1 MLRQFDIGNEKG
13 EPLTLRHIGDDMSE
27 NLQDILDGVNSDPV
41 LKTRLEQAA
50 LKGIAAEVV
59 RVKAER
65 SGQPSKPVE
74 DPTAG
79 LTEEEKQ
86 EYAKAPAQAMERI
99 KQKRVETNQA
109 AMTVEY
115 KKEMYAHQ
123 GKPWEL
129 RRIKERYRGM
139 GLLVDRVVF

>member
-27 NLQDILDGVNSDPV
+27 NLQSILDDLDTDP
-41 LKTRLEQAA
+41 A
-50 LKGIAAEVV
+50 LKARMTEAAKKGMLDEIQ

-65 SGQPSKPVE
+65 AGVQPKPAE

-86 EYAKAPAQAMERI
+86 EYASAPGQALERI
-99 KQKRVETNQA
+99 KQKRVEANQA

-139 GLLVDRVVF
+139 DLLVDRVVF